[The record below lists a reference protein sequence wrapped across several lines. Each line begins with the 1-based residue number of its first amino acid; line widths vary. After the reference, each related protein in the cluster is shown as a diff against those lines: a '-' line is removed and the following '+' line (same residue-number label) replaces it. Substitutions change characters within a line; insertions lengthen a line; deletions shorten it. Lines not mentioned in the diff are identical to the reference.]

1 LDALVNSLIEVRLGD
16 WDVRD
21 VENVADV
28 LVDPESSLD
37 KRNRCKKTCH
47 SQLVGALQRSSKELW

>member
-1 LDALVNSLIEVRLGD
+1 LIEVRLGD